1 MTVPGRPVTFPKKDV
16 QTGFRSTWNPSSSVP
31 GWQSSLFS
39 RPPAL
44 ALLPLGSRVCFQFL
58 PTLSPLHLCISCSL
72 CQERSSQL
80 YLTDSRL
87 SRQGLNKCHLL
98 QEVQELSPI
107 QTLSDPDRHPP
118 SAFSWVL
125 CPFSAWVAGRGWLP
139 SGRKAS
145 KALEV
150 ITGGEDRP

>member
-72 CQERSSQL
+72 CLDALPCNVGKAHSSVLQK
-80 YLTDSRL
+80 S
-87 SRQGLNKCHLL
+87 LL
-98 QEVQELSPI
+98 QRSLLILPNQIDHLHQLLHPLFLYSVLSSSNH
-107 QTLSDPDRHPP
+107 LSEPNMSSFYACLQPLSLQP
-118 SAFSWVL
+118 SL
-125 CPFSAWVAGRGWLP
+125 
-139 SGRKAS
+139 K
-145 KALEV
+145 
-150 ITGGEDRP
+150 